1 VSTRRG
7 PGGVWVGVSR
17 VKTRMGHRG
26 ADFDEFVLG
35 HSGRLLRSAVLLL
48 GDREDAEDLL
58 QEVLERMYAAWQ
70 RIDDP
75 TAYAHRA
82 VLRAAINRWR
92 RRRRRPQVPLGTHD
106 VATSDP
112 TASVS
117 EREPVLDALRC
128 LPARQRAVLV
138 LRYFEDLS
146 EAQVADVLGCSTG
159 TVKRHA
165 SRGLQRLRDLLD
177 DPAVGLRGTHHAP

>member
-1 VSTRRG
+1 MVHRR
-7 PGGVWVGVSR
+7 
-17 VKTRMGHRG
+17 
-26 ADFDEFVLG
+26 AEFAEFVLG

-58 QEVLERMYAAWQ
+58 QEVLERMYAAWP

-82 VLRAAINRWR
+82 VLRAAMNKWR
-92 RRRRRPQVPLGTHD
+92 RRRRRPQVPLGTYD
-106 VATSDP
+106 VATPD
-112 TASVS
+112 TTVGVS

-128 LPARQRAVLV
+128 LPVRQRAVLV

-146 EAQVADVLGCSTG
+146 EAQIAEALGCSAG
-159 TVKRHA
+159 TVKSHA

-177 DPAVGLRGTHHAP
+177 DPIVGLRGTHHAQ

>member
-1 VSTRRG
+1 
-7 PGGVWVGVSR
+7 
-17 VKTRMGHRG
+17 MGHRG

-35 HSGRLLRSAVLLL
+35 QSGRLLRSAVLLL

-58 QEVLERMYAAWQ
+58 QDVLERMYTAWP

-75 TAYAHRA
+75 MAYAHRA
-82 VLRAAINRWR
+82 VSRAAINRWR

-106 VATSDP
+106 VATPDP
-112 TASVS
+112 TAGVS
-117 EREPVLDALRC
+117 EREPVLDALRR

-146 EAQVADVLGCSTG
+146 EAQIADALGCSTG
-159 TVKRHA
+159 TVKTHA
-165 SRGLQRLRDLLD
+165 SRGLHRLRGVLVE
-177 DPAVGLRGTHHAP
+177 PVVGLRGTHHEH